1 MFVMLQHQI
10 EGARVAAWTKHAA
23 GPATPAGKPLGATPG
38 VPPPPRLLAVHKRA
52 YRRAGLRASQSE
64 TGYTWYRSGG
74 TRKPPCKH
82 CEAFRGACSDW
93 RLRTR
98 SVASAI
104 APA

>member
-23 GPATPAGKPLGATPG
+23 GPATPAGKPLG
-38 VPPPPRLLAVHKRA
+38 
-52 YRRAGLRASQSE
+52 
-64 TGYTWYRSGG
+64 
-74 TRKPPCKH
+74 
-82 CEAFRGACSDW
+82 EAFRGACSDW